1 MQIFRQLNNLP
12 AFKNTVITIG
22 TYDGVHLGQQQI
34 IRRIN
39 HIAKK
44 VNGESLLVTF
54 HPHPRLVVNNN
65 YNIKLL
71 SPLDEKFDLLRQY
84 GIDNVVVVPF
94 TREFSQQEPQ
104 AYVTDFLVKSFN
116 PHTIVI
122 GYNHRF
128 GKNRSGDLH
137 LMQEIAK
144 THAFEVEEISKQEI
158 ENLSISSTKIR
169 QSLQAG
175 DVETAIHLLGH
186 EYFIRGIV
194 VKGKQLGQK
203 IGFPTANLA
212 IPSSEKL
219 VPDNGVYAVRV
230 KVKKQLFNG
239 MLNIGW
245 RPTVAGKS
253 QTVEVHIFDFDADIY
268 GETIQLDFVKLIRR
282 EQKFDNLEGL
292 ISQLKKDKIAALKVL
307 KAV

>member
-12 AFKNTVITIG
+12 NFKSTVITIG
-22 TYDGVHLGQQQI
+22 TYDGVHLGHQQI
-34 IRRIN
+34 IKRIN

-54 HPHPRLVVNNN
+54 HPHPRLVVNSN

-104 AYVTDFLVKSFN
+104 AYVTDFLVKNFN

-128 GKNRSGDLH
+128 GKNRAGDLH
-137 LMQEIAK
+137 LMQEIAEK
-144 THAFEVEEISKQEI
+144 QNFEVEQISKQEI

-169 QSLQAG
+169 KALQAG
-175 DVETAIHLLGH
+175 DVTTAIQLLGH
-186 EYFIRGIV
+186 EYFVRGIV
-194 VKGKQLGQK
+194 VKGKQLGKK

-230 KVKKQLFNG
+230 KVKEQFFNG

-245 RPTVAGKS
+245 RPTVSGKS
-253 QTVEVHIFDFDADIY
+253 ETVEVHIFDFDADIY
-268 GETIQLDFVKLIRR
+268 GETIQLNFVKLIRR
-282 EQKFDNLEGL
+282 EQKFKNLEGL
-292 ISQLKKDKIAALKVL
+292 ISQLKKDKIAALDIL
-307 KAV
+307 E